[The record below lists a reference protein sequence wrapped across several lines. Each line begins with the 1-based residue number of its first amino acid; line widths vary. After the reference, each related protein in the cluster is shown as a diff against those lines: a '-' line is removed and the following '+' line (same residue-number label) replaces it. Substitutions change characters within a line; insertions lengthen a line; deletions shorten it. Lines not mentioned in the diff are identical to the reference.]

1 MKRTSSCLAIL
12 LLAVVLADGRTLE
25 MTLHP
30 AKAPEPA
37 QKYLF
42 LPKAEEQTDTDA
54 MPQGIVKNWV
64 IQKPRL

>member
-12 LLAVVLADGRTLE
+12 LLAVVLADGRTVE

-42 LPKAEEQTDTDA
+42 LPSPARAPLRKTGQRSRLWLYQDA
-54 MPQGIVKNWV
+54 
-64 IQKPRL
+64 